1 MSLADLSSRAA
12 VLSAIAEYRDR
23 GRKAF
28 LSRYGFGQSIRYF
41 LSYDG
46 ELFDSKAIV
55 GAAHG
60 YQFPALGP
68 LQLSD
73 LSGGDRTVRT
83 KLEELGFS
91 VVVLPPSRPHQV
103 ETTRVGY
110 VSPNNQ
116 RVLRDTGLPGTD
128 HNQRIYV
135 LRCGDCGSEYGANG
149 SDIFQRRCPSCQ
161 AGKPGLLY

>member
-12 VLSAIAEYRDR
+12 VLSAIAEYRDL
-23 GRKAF
+23 GRRAF
-28 LSRYGFGQSIRYF
+28 LSKYSFGQSIRYF
-41 LSYDG
+41 LSYEG
-46 ELFDSKAIV
+46 ELFDSKAIA

-68 LQLSD
+68 LRSNEF
-73 LSGGDRTVRT
+73 SGGDRTVRT

-91 VVVLPPSRPHQV
+91 VVVLPGSKPRQV
-103 ETTRVGY
+103 ATTRVGY

-128 HNQRIYV
+128 HRQRIYV
-135 LRCGDCGSEYGANG
+135 LRCGECGAEYGANG
-149 SDIFQRRCPSCQ
+149 SDIFQRRCPACQ
-161 AGKPGLLY
+161 NGAPGLRY